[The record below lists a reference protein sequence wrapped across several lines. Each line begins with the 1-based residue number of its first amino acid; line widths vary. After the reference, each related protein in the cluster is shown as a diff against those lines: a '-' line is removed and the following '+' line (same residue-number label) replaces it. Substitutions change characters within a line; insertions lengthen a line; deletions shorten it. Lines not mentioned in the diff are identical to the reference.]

1 MVHLARLDMDE
12 QTVRDLDMGGLVHD
26 IGKARLKLDV
36 LNKSEPL
43 DDNEMRHVRTHP
55 SLGFVGASRRHSTRG
70 AGYLPF
76 IIMRE

>member
-12 QTVRDLDMGGLVHD
+12 QTVRDLGMSGLVHD

-55 SLGFVGASRRHSTRG
+55 SLGFELLARQGDIPRVVLDICLLSS
-70 AGYLPF
+70 
-76 IIMRE
+76 